1 MIQNLPIY
9 ISIVFGL
16 TTFVVLFLFIGVLKN
31 SDSLPVK
38 NKANTVVIGLIIW
51 LILQAVLTLN
61 DVYNTNT
68 NVLPPK
74 ILIFGILPTFLMM
87 LVLFSTKYGRVFI
100 DSLPLQNITIL
111 NTIRIP
117 VELVLFWLFL
127 NKSIPAIMT
136 FEGRNLDILAGISAP
151 IMAYCVFFKGILS
164 RKVLLFWN
172 ISCLGLLINIIVLA
186 FLSAP
191 TPFQQFGFE
200 QSNIGILNF
209 PFSWLP
215 TFIVP
220 IVLFGH
226 LVSIKRL
233 LKSK

>member
-16 TTFVVLFLFIGVLKN
+16 TTFVVLYLFIGVLKN
-31 SDSLPVK
+31 SNSLPVK
-38 NKANTVVIGLIIW
+38 NKANTIALGLIIW
-51 LILQAVLTLN
+51 LILQAILTLN

-74 ILIFGILPTFLMM
+74 ILIFGIVPTFLMM
-87 LVLFSTKYGRVFI
+87 VVLFSTKIGREFI

-127 NKSIPAIMT
+127 NKSIPEIMT
-136 FEGRNLDILAGISAP
+136 FEGRNFDILAGISAP
-151 IMAYCVFFKGILS
+151 IVVYCVFFKGILS
-164 RKVLLFWN
+164 RKVLLIWN
-172 ISCLGLLINIIVLA
+172 TFCLGLLINIIVLA

-191 TPFQQFGFE
+191 TPLQKFGFE
-200 QSNIGILNF
+200 QANVGILNF

-226 LVSIKRL
+226 LVSIRQL